1 MRLDRRRTLARLLR
15 VLAEAREQQRGPLPL
30 GELVERI
37 WPGERIIER
46 AARARVYAAVRSLR
60 RLGLGDALQTHP
72 DGYMLDPAV
81 RLLRDETPAGL
92 LDAMGRVPPLPRPTG
107 PLVGRAHELAR
118 LRTMLLGPERYAEL
132 VGPPG
137 MGKSRLALALGRRL
151 EGEGLTPFLVD
162 VAPARTTRDL
172 LRLVATPLGIPVR
185 SADPYRSLGVA
196 LECRAPLLLLLD
208 HAERLQEAM
217 PDFAERLLAETSH
230 VHLLVV
236 AWLPVR
242 NAPSRTV
249 ALGPLPRQDALVL
262 FERRAEQLGHGL
274 DDEDRRHVPE
284 LLELLERS
292 PLQIELAAARLGL
305 WNVERLVER
314 IAAGAPVAAPVESR
328 RPDALR
334 WLWQQLDTSS
344 RRALVALSILP
355 SDFSVETAEALLAAT
370 TDAPMSRLEQLL
382 GSGLLHRLDAPDRAR
397 RLTLLDSLRRLART
411 QGRGP
416 DWRDVER
423 AAREALLE
431 HVRARFGD
439 GIDERLASA
448 ERPRLLAEIF
458 EEEPGIRLAVETAFE
473 RGDERAVAALA
484 EVLMR
489 AWFEEAQILQAADV
503 LEGWLVRA
511 AQMPRARAALQW
523 MVGSLCFVLGRPER
537 AKTLLE
543 ASLQTAERLGDP
555 RLGAPAWLGLASL
568 PMVTRDA
575 SLHDAWLAGAER
587 HARRHALA
595 LMRCKLYLTE
605 SGLAMFTCDI
615 RRARR
620 TIREGVRLA
629 RDRGWATMELRLR
642 ANGAMLAYYLEPRMP
657 SAASLS
663 SLAEQA
669 ARLRIPTLHAMLRT
683 LHGRRLL
690 HGGARAEARRLL
702 DEARRIWLRIGHV
715 DFRLHHGVDL
725 AREWLDQGEPEQAMR
740 LYEEAFPAGIRGART
755 SDLEW
760 YAVLARLFARDDP
773 DEALAHLE
781 RAETVLSRDLP
792 AATRLLASSDA
803 AQAALALGLP
813 ARAAALMAR
822 ARRLA
827 EACGLHPDSM
837 LGRMVSDIGERV
849 AAG

>member
-1 MRLDRRRTLARLLR
+1 MRLDRRCTLARLLR
-15 VLAEAREQQRGPLPL
+15 VLADARERQQGPLPQ
-30 GELVERI
+30 GELVERV

-46 AARARVYAAVRSLR
+46 AARARLYTAVRSLR
-60 RLGLGDALQTHP
+60 RLGLGDTLQTRP
-72 DGYMLDPAV
+72 GGYMLDPAV
-81 RLLRDETPAGL
+81 RLLRDETPASL
-92 LDAMGRVPPLPRPTG
+92 LDAMGRVPPLPYPTA

-137 MGKSRLALALGRRL
+137 MGKSRLALELGRRL
-151 EGEGLTPFLVD
+151 EGEGLTPFPVD
-162 VAPARTTRDL
+162 VRPARTTRDL

-196 LECRAPLLLLLD
+196 LESRAPLLLLLD
-208 HAERLQEAM
+208 HAERLREAV
-217 PDFAERLLAETSH
+217 PDFAERLLAETSR

-242 NAPSRTV
+242 NVPSRTV
-249 ALGPLPRQDALVL
+249 ALGPLPQQDAQIL

-274 DDEDRRHVPE
+274 DEEDRRHVPE

-305 WNVERLVER
+305 WNVERLIER

-334 WLWQQLDTSS
+334 WLWQQIDTSS

-355 SDFSVETAEALLAAT
+355 SDFSVDTAEALLAAT
-370 TDAPMSRLEQLL
+370 TDAPVRRLEQLL
-382 GSGLLHRLDAPDRAR
+382 GSGLLHRLDAPGRSR
-397 RLTLLDSLRRLART
+397 RLTLLDGIRRLAQE

-416 DWRDVER
+416 AWRDVER
-423 AAREALLE
+423 AAQEALLE
-431 HVRARFGD
+431 HVRARFGE

-448 ERPRLLAEIF
+448 ERPRLLAQIF
-458 EEEPGIRLAVETAFE
+458 EEEPGIRLAVEVAFE
-473 RGDERAVAALA
+473 RGDEGAVAALA

-503 LEGWLVRA
+503 LEGWLARA

-523 MVGSLCFVLGRPER
+523 MVGTLYFVSGSPER

-543 ASLQTAERLGDP
+543 ASLRTAERLGDP

-568 PMVTRDA
+568 PMVTRNTSA
-575 SLHDAWLAGAER
+575 HEAWLTGAER
-587 HARRHALA
+587 HARRHALD
-595 LMRCKLYLTE
+595 LMRCKLYITQ
-605 SGLAMFTCDI
+605 SALAMFACD
-615 RRARR
+615 ARR
-620 TIREGVRLA
+620 TRRAIRAGVRLA
-629 RDRGWATMELRLR
+629 SDGGWATLALRLR
-642 ANGAMLAYYLEPRMP
+642 ANGALLAYYLEPRMP
-657 SAASLS
+657 SASRLS
-663 SLAEQA
+663 NLADRA
-669 ARLRIPTLHAMLRT
+669 AELRIPTLHAMLRT
-683 LHGRRLL
+683 LQGRRLI
-690 HGGARAEARRLL
+690 HAGERQQARKVLEEARH
-702 DEARRIWLRIGHV
+702 IWLSIGHV

-740 LYEEAFPAGIRGART
+740 LYEEAFPGGGHHGHT

-760 YAVLARLFARDDP
+760 CAVLARLFAPEDP
-773 DEALAHLE
+773 EEGRAYLE
-781 RAETVLSRDLP
+781 RAEAMLEHDLP
-792 AATRLLASSDA
+792 ATTSMLASTDA
-803 AQAALALGLP
+803 ARAALMLGLP

-827 EACGLHPDSM
+827 EACRLHPGSL
-837 LGRMVSDIGERV
+837 LGRMVSDISERV
-849 AAG
+849 ATG